1 MTIYPETR
9 PNWHDQDE
17 PDAVHL
23 GQGVYALP
31 GLKAKFSTD
40 LGNVTLELSMEA
52 GRYVVRSLT
61 LGQHRESPPIT
72 SELLRRA
79 RVQEWVNAHV
89 PRGVRV
95 YDPEQTARVQRVSCQ
110 TSGTGWFQAVRRTIC
125 SSGLP
130 GCTSWASCSAELR
143 RSSSETSWKSPHRRR
158 AAGYDE
164 RRIEV
169 SLMARPN
176 PPHWTA
182 CIPSPKETP

>member
-95 YDPEQTARVQRVSCQ
+95 YDPEADGPRAARLMPDEWDRLVSGGATDDLLKWVARLYLVGQLLGGAPAKFVRDQLEVPTSTA
-110 TSGTGWFQAVRRTIC
+110 G
-125 SSGLP
+125 
-130 GCTSWASCSAELR
+130 SWI
-143 RSSSETSWKSPHRRR
+143 RR
-158 AAGYDE
+158 AKDRGFIDA
-164 RRIEV
+164 
-169 SLMARPN
+169 
-176 PPHWTA
+176 
-182 CIPSPKETP
+182 